1 MQKVL
6 VGFFLVALPVLVFA
20 QQGNEIVQRSSS
32 PLGLRIQDNRQAGT
46 GTDALNTS
54 SALAGERNTAG
65 SAAAQG
71 GNVKGALQI
80 QGNTTIKANARNVN
94 AVAAGRSSAAGNE
107 VGAIGK

>member
-6 VGFFLVALPVLVFA
+6 VGFVLVALPVLAFA
-20 QQGNEIVQRSSS
+20 QQGNESVQRSSS

-46 GTDALNTS
+46 DALNTS
-54 SALAGERNTAG
+54 SSLVGERNTAG
-65 SAAAQG
+65 NAAAAQG
-71 GNVKGALQI
+71 GNAKGAIQI
-80 QGNTTIKANARNVN
+80 QGNTTIKANARNIS

>member
-6 VGFFLVALPVLVFA
+6 VGFALLALPVLVFA
-20 QQGNEIVQRSSS
+20 QQGNESVQRSSS
-32 PLGLRIQDNRQAGT
+32 PLGLRIQDSRQT
-46 GTDALNTS
+46 GAEALNTS

-65 SAAAQG
+65 SAAQG
-71 GNVKGALQI
+71 GNVKSVQI

>member
-1 MQKVL
+1 MQKFL
-6 VGFFLVALPVLVFA
+6 VGFALFALPVLVFA
-20 QQGNEIVQRSSS
+20 QQGNESVQRSSS

-46 GTDALNTS
+46 DALNTS

-65 SAAAQG
+65 NAAAQG
-71 GNVKGALQI
+71 GNTKGALQI
-80 QGNTTIKANARNVN
+80 QGNTTIKANARNLN

>member
-1 MQKVL
+1 V
-6 VGFFLVALPVLVFA
+6 VDA

-32 PLGLRIQDNRQAGT
+32 PLGLRIQDNRQA